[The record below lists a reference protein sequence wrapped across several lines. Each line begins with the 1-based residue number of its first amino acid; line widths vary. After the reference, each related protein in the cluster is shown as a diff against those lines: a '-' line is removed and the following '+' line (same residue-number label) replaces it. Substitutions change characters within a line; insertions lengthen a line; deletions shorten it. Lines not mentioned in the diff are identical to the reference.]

1 MSYVRLFFL
10 RGRRAKDKQTKWRRE
25 ITSVGDE
32 LIQFLSSFPPLN
44 LRQDLEDNLFD
55 NNSEYEDYECNINIC
70 NSDHFN
76 HRSDRAYDKSS
87 YDEMLKMLL

>member
-1 MSYVRLFFL
+1 MASE
-10 RGRRAKDKQTKWRRE
+10 TN
-25 ITSVGDE
+25 SVGDE

-55 NNSEYEDYECNINIC
+55 NNSEYEDYECNIY

-76 HRSDRAYDKSS
+76 HRSDSVYDKSS
-87 YDEMLKMLL
+87 YNEMLKMLFQEKGGLATTTATATRTSKKH

>member
-1 MSYVRLFFL
+1 MAS
-10 RGRRAKDKQTKWRRE
+10 E

-87 YDEMLKMLL
+87 YDEMLKMLLQEKKNLRGKGRRVNNNNK

>member
-1 MSYVRLFFL
+1 MAS
-10 RGRRAKDKQTKWRRE
+10 E

-55 NNSEYEDYECNINIC
+55 NNSEYEEYECNINIY

-87 YDEMLKMLL
+87 YDEMWKMLFQEKKNLRGKGRRVNNNNK